1 MWYWDYTPSS
11 HHAKKPLSKGQ
22 IKKMQEA
29 YNRADEISIKVKKQE
44 IEEQKKIEWET
55 EEMLKF
61 L

>member
-11 HHAKKPLSKGQ
+11 HHPKKPLTKAEV
-22 IKKMQEA
+22 KKMQEA
-29 YNRADEISIKVKKQE
+29 YNRADEISAEVKKQE
-44 IEEQKKIEWET
+44 EEEQKKIEWET

>member
-11 HHAKKPLSKGQ
+11 HHPKKPLTKAEV
-22 IKKMQEA
+22 KKMQEA
-29 YNRADEISIKVKKQE
+29 YNRADEISAEVKKQE
-44 IEEQKKIEWET
+44 EEEQKKTEWET

>member
-11 HHAKKPLSKGQ
+11 HHSKKPLTKAQ
-22 IKKMQEA
+22 IRKLQEA
-29 YNRADEISIKVKKQE
+29 YRRADEISEEVKRQE
-44 IEEQKKIEWET
+44 EEEQKTSAKET